1 MRALLVVNPNA
12 TTTTAAGRDVLAHAL
27 ASVLKLEVLVTRYR
41 GHAAAATAQAVRD
54 GVELLVAHGG
64 DGTVNEVANGMLQ
77 GTGGPVRPLPDLT
90 PTSRRSRRRTPRPAW
105 GPALAVVPGGSAN
118 VFARALGMPRDPV
131 EATAQILR
139 ALAAGHSRLVG
150 LGRADDRWFTFNA
163 GMGWDADVVAEV
175 EQMRFRGLAATP
187 LRYAAT
193 GLRQYYQQWRNPKP
207 MTVEVP
213 GVLEP
218 TPARVV
224 FVSNTSTWTYLGSR
238 PVHTNPG
245 ASFATGLGLF
255 AMQSLGI
262 GTVTHVLHE
271 ILRSDGDPR
280 GRHVVRH
287 DAVALVR
294 VSSEV
299 PVALQLDGDHLGERT
314 EVEFLSVPEALRV
327 VV

>member
-1 MRALLVVNPNA
+1 VRALLVVNPNA

-27 ASVLKLEVLVTRYR
+27 ASELKLEVLVTRYR
-41 GHAAAATAQAVRD
+41 GHAAEATAQAVRD

-77 GTGGPVRPLPDLT
+77 GTGGPVRPAARGNDGPSATGNDN
-90 PTSRRSRRRTPRPAW
+90 PGC

-139 ALAAGHSRLVG
+139 ALTAGHSRMVG

-193 GLRQYYQQWRNPKP
+193 ALRQYYRQWREPQT

-218 TPARVV
+218 TDVRVA
-224 FVSNTSTWTYLGSR
+224 FISNTSTWTYLGSR
-238 PVHTNPG
+238 AVHTNPG

-255 AMQSLGI
+255 AMRSLGV
-262 GTVTHVLHE
+262 GTVSHVLHE
-271 ILRSDGDPR
+271 ILRNGGDPR

-287 DAVALVR
+287 DAVALVK
-294 VSSEV
+294 VSSET
-299 PVALQLDGDHLGERT
+299 PVALQLDGDHLGERS

>member
-1 MRALLVVNPNA
+1 VRALLVVNPNA

-27 ASVLKLEVLVTRYR
+27 ASELKLDVLVTRYR
-41 GHAAAATAQAVRD
+41 GHAAEATAQAVRD

-77 GTGGPVRPLPDLT
+77 GAGGPVR
-90 PTSRRSRRRTPRPAW
+90 RPRPGARESPPSGRREVDAF

-175 EQMRFRGLAATP
+175 ERMRFRGLAATP

-193 GLRQYYQQWRNPKP
+193 GLRQYYRQWREPKG

-218 TPARVV
+218 TPVRVA

-238 PVHTNPG
+238 AVHTNPG

-262 GTVTHVLHE
+262 GTVAHVLHE
-271 ILRSDGDPR
+271 ILRADGDPK
-280 GRHVVRH
+280 GRYVVRH
-287 DAVALVR
+287 DAVPLVR
-294 VSSEV
+294 VSCET